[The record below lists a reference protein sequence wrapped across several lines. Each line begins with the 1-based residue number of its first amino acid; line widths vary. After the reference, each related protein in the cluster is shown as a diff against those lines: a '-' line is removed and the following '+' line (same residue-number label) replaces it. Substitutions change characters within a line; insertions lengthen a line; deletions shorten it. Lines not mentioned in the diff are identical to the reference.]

1 MYYHSKN
8 LKTDV
13 NILMVLSTKKYPPDR
28 RVEREA
34 RDLIRDGHKLFLIAR
49 RGPGQPAKEVVDGV
63 HVIRVPLPFQRKK
76 AIADFIYFTFQ
87 RYFILFHI
95 IRACHKYR
103 IDALHVHDLPYAFAT
118 TLAGKLLGIPT
129 IFDMHEHY
137 TAMLRMGFEARAYRK
152 FKPFAFFLLMLLRI
166 EERLA
171 CRWARKVIV
180 VADEHIARINSLKGR
195 RENIVVVTNTEDID
209 YFSGIPVNE
218 SALVDYCN
226 DFVILY
232 VGSFGLHRGLETAI
246 QAMPAVLEKIPNARL
261 LLVGDGYNRRELE
274 QLSRK
279 MGVDEQVT
287 FIGFQPFEMIPT
299 YIHRS
304 DVCLI
309 PHISTPHV
317 EMTMPNKIFQFM
329 MLGKPV
335 IVSSTRPMMRIV
347 NDAECGLIFKE
358 RDAQSLAET
367 IIQLQDENLRC
378 RLGAKG
384 KRAVKDRYN
393 WQNTV
398 QTLLRLY
405 HSL

>member
-1 MYYHSKN
+1 
-8 LKTDV
+8 
-13 NILMVLSTKKYPPDR
+13 
-28 RVEREA
+28 
-34 RDLIRDGHKLFLIAR
+34 
-49 RGPGQPAKEVVDGV
+49 
-63 HVIRVPLPFQRKK
+63 
-76 AIADFIYFTFQ
+76 
-87 RYFILFHI
+87 
-95 IRACHKYR
+95 
-103 IDALHVHDLPYAFAT
+103 
-118 TLAGKLLGIPT
+118 
-129 IFDMHEHY
+129 
-137 TAMLRMGFEARAYRK
+137 MGFEARAYRK

-246 QAMPAVLEKIPNARL
+246 QAMPTVLEKIPNARL

-279 MGVDEQVT
+279 IGVDEQVT

-304 DVCLI
+304 DVCLV

-317 EMTMPNKIFQFM
+317 EMTMPNKIFQCM